1 MVEIALPKN
10 SKITSGK
17 TWPSPSGATKTEE
30 FRIYRFNPE
39 GGHNPRARASAPLH
53 AGSWRAQ
60 S

>member
-39 GGHNPRARASAPLH
+39 DGHNPRARASAEAPP
-53 AGSWRAQ
+53 
-60 S
+60 